1 MTLFN
6 TERRALPLTIDP
18 NQITARP
25 LYANYSGEIVNENTI
40 FASSAVMA
48 CVTLI
53 ADSIAS
59 MPLELTRTRNG
70 RIVLLPTP
78 SVLMKPNQHQT
89 MFEFVHQLVATLL
102 IHGCVYIYAPRLAG
116 ELPPEMRVIHPNR
129 VKDVID
135 GDTGL
140 VSYEIDKQRYDHAD
154 IRSVHWLVLAGQ
166 RRGISPLDAQRNTV
180 GMSIAMDRF
189 LSAFYGDGATPSSVL
204 ETEKPMTNEQARI
217 LRETWDDSHHK
228 RRRPAVLSNGLKW
241 RSITTSAADM
251 QMLEH
256 REAIVRDISRV
267 YRVPLHM
274 ISGTGGDSNTYQNVE
289 QSGINYVRYTLL
301 PWMRRIEDA
310 LSEMLP
316 ITQHIRFDAE
326 EFERADLTTRV
337 KAQQVEIQSG
347 TLTPNEARADNNR
360 APYEGGDQ
368 FVLSLSGTVVGGIE
382 GGDTP
387 TLINST
393 TPPEGSDAVRG

>member
-1 MTLFN
+1 MSLFKS
-6 TERRALPLTIDP
+6 EKRALPLNIDP
-18 NQITARP
+18 YQVTSRP
-25 LYANYSGEIVNENTI
+25 LYQNYSGEFINENTI

-53 ADSIAS
+53 SDSIAS
-59 MPLELTRTRNG
+59 MPLELTRTRG
-70 RIVLLPTP
+70 DRIEVLPTP
-78 SVLMKPNQHQT
+78 SVLIKPNTYQS
-89 MFEFVHQLVATLL
+89 MFEFVHQLVSTLL
-102 IHGCVYIYAPRLAG
+102 IHGCAYIYAPRRPG

-129 VKDVID
+129 IKDVID
-135 GDTGL
+135 ADDGF
-140 VSYEIDKQRYDHAD
+140 VYYEIDKQRYSTAD
-154 IRSVHWLVLAGQ
+154 IRGVHWLVLAGQ
-166 RRGISPLDAQRNTV
+166 RRGISPLDAQRNTI
-180 GMSIAMDRF
+180 GMSLAMDRF

-204 ETEKPMTNEQARI
+204 ETDKPMTNEQARI
-217 LRETWDDSHHK
+217 LRETWEDSHYK

-256 REAIVRDISRV
+256 REAIVRDIARV

-274 ISGTGGDSNTYQNVE
+274 ISGTGGDSQTYQNVE
-289 QSGINYVRYTLL
+289 QAGINYVRYTLL

-316 ITQHIRFDAE
+316 ITQHVRFDAE

-337 KAQQVEIQSG
+337 RAQQVEIMSG

-360 APYEGGDQ
+360 EPYEGGDQ
-368 FVLSLSGTVVGGIE
+368 FVMSVQGTALAGVDGGE
-382 GGDTP
+382 LP
-387 TLINST
+387 TLGKDAI
-393 TPPEGSDAVRG
+393 PPE